1 MKNKRVI
8 GVIFRTKNFLRQT
21 NNYKNYVEGKIYVN
35 SILTNS
41 YPSLIG
47 NDFINSHSIKSERNK
62 KINKNKFYLPEG
74 GEKIIINNN
83 TSNNILKINNIQNEP
98 FLPKIKNSISMKK
111 IYQYNGKK
119 ELDLSFFRENSD
131 IFKRN
136 IRNRVLKNSKS
147 AFDILSSSSNS
158 EGVIFQQE
166 FYNLNSGLFNLIY
179 DEQSIFNRKKYY
191 YSIIKKNILKLK
203 ERQNNEN
210 LTYYLEKELNDNKG
224 NEIILKLYSMNIKF
238 ENLNDNKE
246 YNIYLPFTLLPIF
259 YCYDIISIDDIR
271 LIFSMIIKFNKNLPN
286 LVYLDDDLLFIFLNR
301 IYVRQNHLLISS
313 KFYEK
318 IIFLW
323 YLYNTLYK
331 VTITFPVAYITFIK
345 QNIKFQTIVDYELL
359 FYMFNNNFIN
369 WDFYI
374 FNYFFSIKDFRLM
387 ISKTFSYIEHNN
399 VNNLNI
405 NLSLN
410 PKILSFEDL
419 KLYSYC
425 FYVTNEDNF
434 NQMYIIHSSQLIMKI
449 KLLNLYEEE
458 YVKEEKIYFN
468 LFQTKKLSYCI
479 KNIKYPKDFLK
490 KFFNVK
496 IFNNRSNYIFN
507 FEYDKFDDINIK
519 EFAIKMNENKYY
531 DDKTN
536 ELEKNTNPNNET
548 DIYSMDFDLNIIYPS
563 ISIFNKTKNGILY
576 ESEQISL
583 NEIESYNLFY
593 QTSIID
599 WPKYIIEDIIK
610 KRNIVKIKIKNR
622 MSGSNSFQN
631 LDKLPINFNILNEF
645 KNNSKEMKQKKFLSN
660 HLKKV

>member
-1 MKNKRVI
+1 
-8 GVIFRTKNFLRQT
+8 
-21 NNYKNYVEGKIYVN
+21 
-35 SILTNS
+35 
-41 YPSLIG
+41 
-47 NDFINSHSIKSERNK
+47 
-62 KINKNKFYLPEG
+62 
-74 GEKIIINNN
+74 
-83 TSNNILKINNIQNEP
+83 
-98 FLPKIKNSISMKK
+98 
-111 IYQYNGKK
+111 
-119 ELDLSFFRENSD
+119 
-131 IFKRN
+131 
-136 IRNRVLKNSKS
+136 
-147 AFDILSSSSNS
+147 
-158 EGVIFQQE
+158 
-166 FYNLNSGLFNLIY
+166 
-179 DEQSIFNRKKYY
+179 
-191 YSIIKKNILKLK
+191 
-203 ERQNNEN
+203 
-210 LTYYLEKELNDNKG
+210 
-224 NEIILKLYSMNIKF
+224 
-238 ENLNDNKE
+238 
-246 YNIYLPFTLLPIF
+246 
-259 YCYDIISIDDIR
+259 
-271 LIFSMIIKFNKNLPN
+271 
-286 LVYLDDDLLFIFLNR
+286 
-301 IYVRQNHLLISS
+301 
-313 KFYEK
+313 
-318 IIFLW
+318 
-323 YLYNTLYK
+323 
-331 VTITFPVAYITFIK
+331 
-345 QNIKFQTIVDYELL
+345 
-359 FYMFNNNFIN
+359 
-369 WDFYI
+369 
-374 FNYFFSIKDFRLM
+374 
-387 ISKTFSYIEHNN
+387 
-399 VNNLNI
+399 
-405 NLSLN
+405 
-410 PKILSFEDL
+410 
-419 KLYSYC
+419 
-425 FYVTNEDNF
+425 
-434 NQMYIIHSSQLIMKI
+434 MKI

-458 YVKEEKIYFN
+458 YVKEEKVYFN